1 MKKQPK
7 KVTAKKKVNAVT
19 PKKEIKRTLFINPDG
34 TVSAQLA
41 DAISWDREK
50 PN

>member
-7 KVTAKKKVNAVT
+7 KVT
-19 PKKEIKRTLFINPDG
+19 PKKEVFGAAPKKTVKKTLFINPDG
-34 TVSAQLA
+34 TISSSYA

>member
-7 KVTAKKKVNAVT
+7 KPTVKKKVNTVT
-19 PKKEIKRTLFINPDG
+19 KRTLFINPDG
-34 TVSAQLA
+34 TVSSSYA